1 VNPLFDAARELL
13 HFLDSLGFTSCL
25 IGGLVVERWGEP
37 RLTRDVD
44 ATVLAEYGS
53 EAAVIDAVL
62 SRFASRRPDARA
74 FAVANR
80 VLTLRASNGVDIDL
94 SLAAFE
100 FEREALERATP
111 YAFEPGVA
119 LLTCSAEDLIVY
131 KAVAARP
138 RDIEDIKTVVSRQGR
153 RLDAGRVR
161 RWLRVFAELKEDP
174 DLGRPFEDAL
184 RKATRPGS

>member
-1 VNPLFDAARELL
+1 MRANSRWPTASWSSAHRTASISTCRWRHSSSSARR
-13 HFLDSLGFTSCL
+13 S
-25 IGGLVVERWGEP
+25 
-37 RLTRDVD
+37 
-44 ATVLAEYGS
+44 
-53 EAAVIDAVL
+53 
-62 SRFASRRPDARA
+62 
-74 FAVANR
+74 
-80 VLTLRASNGVDIDL
+80 
-94 SLAAFE
+94 
-100 FEREALERATP
+100 ATP

-161 RWLRVFAELKEDP
+161 RWLRVFAEVKDDP